1 MAQPCDI
8 RLMLMNSVLVG
19 TLEIS
24 HLLGVSRQRADQLTK
39 TDEMFPEPAADL
51 AGGRV
56 WYAEAVVVWA
66 RFRDRPVHLSSG
78 MSSVVHGMAM
88 QGVADAARV
97 LLLDP
102 TEVKAQTALRVALER
117 WETGQE
123 SAPASTSGR

>member
-1 MAQPCDI
+1 MT
-8 RLMLMNSVLVG
+8 SVLVG

-24 HLLGVSRQRADQLTK
+24 YLLGVSRQRADQLTK

-66 RFRDRPVHLSSG
+66 RFRDRPLRAPSEATTVMPG
-78 MSSVVHGMAM
+78 AAI
-88 QGVADAARV
+88 QGVADAARM

-102 TEVKAQTALRVALER
+102 TDSEAQTVLQLALDTLES
-117 WETGQE
+117 GQDLPE
-123 SAPASTSGR
+123 HRSPRR